1 MPQRLFIS
9 TGPSQLPASP
19 GAGVGGRHRKDLDQ
33 ERPDRPEGDNWPQGR
48 NRKQRDRVCPC

>member
-19 GAGVGGRHRKDLDQ
+19 GGGGRHRKDLDQ
-33 ERPDRPEGDNWPQGR
+33 ERPDRPEGDDWPQGR
-48 NRKQRDRVCPC
+48 NRKQRDRVRQC